1 MLAACL
7 RVYVESC
14 SASPA
19 PMLQNPFMFSS
30 PHFNFPIWFLSPL
43 RQLFLGPKIPYPYIL
58 SDLCENPPH
67 FGPDHGGLR
76 FCSNGNC
83 SLWLSAR
90 YVILSPTLCSRWW
103 MWETQGCGEWSEG
116 ALLRSLMSPLI
127 RLMRLLWMRRGF
139 HSLPFVLWLLYP
151 AISHL
156 SETKEVQLLQNGND
170 FHCHSPD
177 SDVYLNFVVISE
189 SSINTSVTIL
199 SYILMLNMSLF
210 RGHSRL
216 HQELHVQQQLLLPQ

>member
-7 RVYVESC
+7 RAYVESC
-14 SASPA
+14 SASPV
-19 PMLQNPFMFSS
+19 PVLQNPFMLSS
-30 PHFNFPIWFLSPL
+30 PHITFPIWFLSPL
-43 RQLFLGPKIPYPYIL
+43 RRLFLGPKIPYPYML
-58 SDLCENPPH
+58 HDLCENPPH

-103 MWETQGCGEWSEG
+103 VWETQGCGEWSEG

-139 HSLPFVLWLLYP
+139 HSLPFVLWLLCP
-151 AISHL
+151 TISHL
-156 SETKEVQLLQNGND
+156 LETKEVQLLD

-177 SDVYLNFVVISE
+177 SDVYLNLVVISE

-199 SYILMLNMSLF
+199 SYLLMLNLSLS

-216 HQELHVQQQLLLPQ
+216 HQELHVQQQLLFPQ